1 MQNNKEY
8 PTPRSFLDFLQ
19 VLIRTTQQNINFM
32 RNLETHRVYELDKYK
47 KEIESV
53 QSLINTFKFEIHE
66 TPNPFDQKWIDV
78 NEELPLVDGSYEV
91 TNHPEKPFDLGVC
104 EYNGLGFIADRIYRN
119 PKYWRYMHNLEKKYG
134 KQI

>member
-1 MQNNKEY
+1 MTKEY

-53 QSLINTFKFEIHE
+53 QSLINTFKFE
-66 TPNPFDQKWIDV
+66 K
-78 NEELPLVDGSYEV
+78 
-91 TNHPEKPFDLGVC
+91 
-104 EYNGLGFIADRIYRN
+104 
-119 PKYWRYMHNLEKKYG
+119 
-134 KQI
+134 